1 MSFKPFIVGTG
12 VNAWSTLQSTIDRQK
27 NAFEKREDI
36 KNQINNFT
44 SDMKKIQTTD
54 ALMNNYASLNV
65 ALGAFDLSDDLNNRY
80 FIKRILDE
88 GSINQS
94 SLANRLQDNRY
105 RQLAKNFSAEQ
116 FFFRNTSEDS
126 FIRNISERYINIS
139 FEKAVGEL
147 NSDLRLALSFER
159 NLSFVASARTN
170 DAAWFQVM
178 ANPPI
183 KEVFQKIFGLPL
195 QFGLLDID
203 RQHDVMQ
210 EKSKIHLGTS
220 DLSILT
226 KKDNIENAVRLF
238 LLKNQMNDVNIKS
251 PVQIAL
257 SLIS

>member
-27 NAFEKREDI
+27 NAFKKREDI

-183 KEVFQKIFGLPL
+183 KEVFRKIFGLPL

>member
-147 NSDLRLALSFER
+147 NPDLRLALSFER

>member
-27 NAFEKREDI
+27 NAFKKREDI